1 VLASGSARRVQLL
14 ARLGL
19 APELRPADVDET
31 PRDDEPADTLV
42 VRLASEKAVA
52 AAAASRTTMGG
63 GNVEVVLAAD
73 TVVVLDGRILGKPR
87 DEEHAASMLASL
99 SGRTHQVMTGIAVYR
114 EGRLLTDLVTT
125 AVTFRSVTDRELG
138 WYLATGEGV
147 DKAGGYALQGAG
159 ALLVDR
165 VEGSDTNVI
174 GLPLAQTVAL
184 LDEAGFDA
192 LATAP
197 QAR

>member
-1 VLASGSARRVQLL
+1 MLASGSARRVQLL

>member
-1 VLASGSARRVQLL
+1 MLASGSARRVQLL

-99 SGRTHQVMTGIAVYR
+99 SGRTHQVMTGIAVHR

-184 LDEAGFDA
+184 LDQAGFDA
-192 LATAP
+192 LATTP